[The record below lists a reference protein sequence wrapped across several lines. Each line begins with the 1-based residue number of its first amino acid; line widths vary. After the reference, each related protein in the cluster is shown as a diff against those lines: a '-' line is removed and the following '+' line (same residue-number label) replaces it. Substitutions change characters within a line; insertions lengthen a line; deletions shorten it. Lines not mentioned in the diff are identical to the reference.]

1 MQPEHD
7 IPGRI
12 LRTLKFRPKGMT
24 ITEIAK
30 ALKANRNS
38 VSKHLEVMQAAGQVE
53 SRLVGN
59 AKVYS
64 IAQRVPLSAFLCF
77 TKNLILVLD
86 ANLTIVQANDQCL
99 RRFGRRKEELVGR
112 NLRDA
117 ALPVVSTPDALA
129 AIEDLEREQV
139 VTDVC
144 YQGDSS
150 SESFYQMQVIPTTF
164 EDGERGCTLVLED
177 ITERK
182 RYIRNTMFLARTAMD
197 LVDLPPV
204 DDIYGYTADRLLEL
218 VPGACAYI
226 LSYNEAEHRFA
237 IRAVAGEGFRE
248 GLTELLGRDPVGLVV
263 PAARIFDAPYHQ
275 TPLSL
280 RGLQEFVLRP
290 EPSSWSFYDLCFRAI
305 PEEVCEAIL
314 ERFDIVRICITGL
327 VWRDHLFGIAGI
339 FLPPGRGVEN
349 RETIES
355 FVRQVSI
362 ALARR
367 QTAEQLRRNEEQ
379 FRGMLD
385 SSPFAV
391 ALISRDRRFVYV
403 NRKFVEVF
411 GSEPDRTTTATEWV
425 RLIFANDDD
434 RQEALRAWRSDLE
447 RSVPG
452 QVRPRTFTVRCR
464 DGSKKVILSRAVTL
478 PDGTEYVTCEDVT
491 EEARA
496 YRLLVADIADLRR
509 REQELLIK
517 DRAIASTGRAV
528 ALLDPGGV
536 VTYANPAYLTL
547 WGYPTAEEVRG
558 SPFTRFWERPDE
570 VGNVVRMVLDGRIW
584 HGELTGLASDGRT
597 FRADLLG
604 TPIVGRDGRVLGMM
618 AAVTLGRMTDER
630 SRSRAPKVGVP
641 KPIFL

>member
-1 MQPEHD
+1 MQPEQS

-12 LRTLKFRPKGMT
+12 LRALKFRPKGMT
-24 ITEIAK
+24 ITEIAR
-30 ALKANRNS
+30 ALGMNRNS
-38 VSKHLEVMQAAGQVE
+38 VSKHLEVMQVAGQVE

-64 IAQRVPLSAFLCF
+64 VAQRVPLSAFLCF
-77 TKNLILVLD
+77 TKNLILILD
-86 ANLTIVQANDQCL
+86 ADLTIVQANDQCL
-99 RRFGRRKEELVGR
+99 RRFGRAKEEIIGR
-112 NLRDA
+112 NIRDA
-117 ALPVVSTPDALA
+117 AIPIVSTPEALTI
-129 AIEDLEREQV
+129 IEDLDREQV

-164 EDGERGCTLVLED
+164 EDGEKGCTLVLEE

-204 DDIYGYTADRLLEL
+204 DDIYSYTVDRLLEL
-218 VPGACAYI
+218 VPGAYAYI

-248 GLTELLGRDPVGLVV
+248 GLTELLGRDPAGLVV
-263 PAARIFDAPYHQ
+263 PATRVFDSPYHQ

-280 RGLQEFVLRP
+280 RGLQEFILRP

-305 PEEVCEAIL
+305 PEEICEAIL

-339 FLPPGRGVEN
+339 FFPPGREVEN
-349 RETIES
+349 QETIES
-355 FVRQVSI
+355 FLRQVSI

-367 QTAEQLRRNEEQ
+367 EIERRLRRNEER
-379 FRGMLD
+379 FRGMVD

-391 ALISRDRRFVYV
+391 ALIDRGGRFVYV
-403 NRKFVEVF
+403 NRKFIEIF
-411 GSEPDRTTTATEWV
+411 GSEPDNTTTVTGWI
-425 RLIFANDDD
+425 RQIFPDDDD
-434 RQEALRAWRSDLE
+434 RQEAVRAWRSDLE

-452 QVRPRTFTVRCR
+452 QIRPRTFIVQDRH
-464 DGSKKVILSRAVTL
+464 GMKKMLISRAVTL
-478 PDGTEYVTCEDVT
+478 PDGTEYVTCEDIT
-491 EEARA
+491 EEART

-528 ALLDPGGV
+528 ALLDPEGV
-536 VTYANPAYLTL
+536 VTYANPAYLAL
-547 WGYPTAEEVRG
+547 WGYRTAGEVQG
-558 SPFTRFWERPDE
+558 SHFSRFWERPDE
-570 VGNVVRMVLDGRIW
+570 VGEVVGTVLEGRIW
-584 HGELTGLASDGRT
+584 HGELTGLGSGGKT

-604 TPIVGRDGRVLGMM
+604 TPIVAKDGRVLGMM
-618 AAVTLGRMTDER
+618 AAVTEGGATDR
-630 SRSRAPKVGVP
+630 TSGG
-641 KPIFL
+641 